1 MQGDFTKQ
9 AEEFFINNIDEL
21 YSTENAIEYLND
33 KRNTMNFSFELRRF
47 ICKKFGEKT
56 KDNKYICLL
65 KNEKEEKKIILDS
78 YDLDKFSL
86 KEYEDL
92 ILFYGKKNNVHIS
105 RADGRRWVK
114 DEVSCKR
121 HKLFQ
126 ISFALEMTI
135 EETNMFLTKILCEQG
150 YNFRNEEEIIYY
162 FCRKNNISYDRT
174 TELIEIVSN
183 IEDNK
188 KLEDKDIYT
197 KHFKKEVEV
206 INSEEELL
214 DYIKKNKH
222 NFKGFSKTAKE
233 KFIEALNTA
242 LELAKLKENFKN
254 MNKDKLEQVMLDGYP
269 RGEKKYGEDE
279 KECRKEFESVKGSRI
294 KDILDNITKR
304 DKMDAII
311 KDKRAV
317 TRKDL
322 IFLNFFNRAVLS
334 NGEERVVHDGKYG
347 EESKYY
353 FDSAQNNP
361 IENMKS
367 FREEMDDILMEV
379 SMGKL
384 YIPNRFDNFILLSLC
399 YDKPLEYFQDL
410 IEESFYNKE

>member
-65 KNEKEEKKIILDS
+65 KNEKEERKIILDS
-78 YDLDKFSL
+78 YDLDNFSL

-105 RADGRRWVK
+105 RADARRWVK

-162 FCRKNNISYDRT
+162 FCRKNNISYDRA

-353 FDSAQNNP
+353 FDLAQNNP

-399 YDKPLEYFQDL
+399 YDKPLEYFADL
-410 IEESFYNKE
+410 IEESFEDKE

>member
-65 KNEKEEKKIILDS
+65 KNEKEDKKIILDS
-78 YDLDKFSL
+78 YDLDNFSL

-105 RADGRRWVK
+105 RADARRWVK

-162 FCRKNNISYDRT
+162 FCRKNNISYDRA

-353 FDSAQNNP
+353 FDLAQNNP

-384 YIPNRFDNFILLSLC
+384 YIPNKFDNFILLSLC

>member
-56 KDNKYICLL
+56 KDNKYICIL

-78 YDLDKFSL
+78 FDLDNFSL
-86 KEYEDL
+86 NEYEDL

-105 RADGRRWVK
+105 RADARRWVK

-162 FCRKNNISYDRT
+162 FCRKNNISYNRA
-174 TELIEIVSN
+174 TELIEIASN

-188 KLEDKDIYT
+188 KLENKDIYT
-197 KHFKKEVEV
+197 KHFKKEVEA
-206 INSEEELL
+206 INREEELL

-222 NFKGFSKTAKE
+222 NFKGFSKTAKD

-242 LELAKLKENFKN
+242 LELAKLKENDEK
-254 MNKDKLEQVMLDGYP
+254 MNKDRLEKVMLDGFP
-269 RGEKKYGEDE
+269 RGDKKYGN
-279 KECRKEFESVKGSRI
+279 EFESIKKSKI

-334 NGEERVVHDGKYG
+334 NGEERVIHDGKYG

-353 FDSAQNNP
+353 FDLAQNNP

-410 IEESFYNKE
+410 IDESFYNKE

>member
-65 KNEKEEKKIILDS
+65 KNEKEERKIILDS
-78 YDLDKFSL
+78 YDLDNFSL

-162 FCRKNNISYDRT
+162 FCRKNNISYDRA

-197 KHFKKEVEV
+197 KHFKKEIEV

-353 FDSAQNNP
+353 FDLAQNNP

-410 IEESFYNKE
+410 IEESFEDKE

>member
-162 FCRKNNISYDRT
+162 FCRKNNISYNRA
-174 TELIEIVSN
+174 TELIEIASN
-183 IEDNK
+183 MEDNK
-188 KLEDKDIYT
+188 KLENKDIYT
-197 KHFKKEVEV
+197 KHFKKEVET
-206 INSEEELL
+206 INREEELL

-222 NFKGFSKTAKE
+222 NFKGFSKTAKD

-242 LELAKLKENFKN
+242 LELAKLKENDEK
-254 MNKDKLEQVMLDGYP
+254 MNKDRLEKVMLDGYP

-353 FDSAQNNP
+353 FDLAQNNP

>member
-1 MQGDFTKQ
+1 MAQGDFTKQ
-9 AEEFFINNIDEL
+9 AEETFIDSIDKL
-21 YSTENAIEYLND
+21 NLAKDAIKYLKDAIEYLND

-47 ICKKFGEKT
+47 ICKKFGDKT
-56 KDNKYICLL
+56 KDNKYICKL
-65 KNEKEEKKIILDS
+65 KNEKEEKEIILDS
-78 YDLDKFSL
+78 YDVDDLSL
-86 KEYEDL
+86 KEYEDF
-92 ILFYGKKNNVHIS
+92 ILFYGKKNNVSIS
-105 RADGRRWVK
+105 RADARRWVK

-126 ISFALEMTI
+126 ISFALEMSI

-162 FCRKNNISYDRT
+162 FCRKNNLSYDKAKS
-174 TELIEIVSN
+174 LIEVAEKMDN
-183 IEDNK
+183 NK
-188 KLEDKDIYT
+188 KKEEDIYT

-222 NFKGFSKTAKE
+222 NFKGFSKIAKD
-233 KFIEALNTA
+233 KFIEALNIA
-242 LELAKLKENFKN
+242 LELAKLKENYKN
-254 MNKDKLEQVMLDGYP
+254 MNKDKLEQVMLEGFHRTD
-269 RGEKKYGEDE
+269 KKYG
-279 KECRKEFESVKGSRI
+279 KEFESVKKSRVR
-294 KDILDNITKR
+294 DILDNITKR

-322 IFLNFFNRAVLS
+322 IFLNFFNRAILS
-334 NGEERVVHDGKYG
+334 NGEDMIIHNGKYG

-353 FDSAQNNP
+353 FNLAQNNP
-361 IENMKS
+361 IENMES
-367 FREEMDDILMEV
+367 FREEMDDILREV
-379 SMGKL
+379 GMGEL
-384 YIPNRFDNFILLSLC
+384 YIPNRFDNCILLSLC

-410 IEESFYNKE
+410 IEESFY

>member
-1 MQGDFTKQ
+1 MAQGDFTKQ
-9 AEEFFINNIDEL
+9 AEETFFDIIDEL
-21 YSTENAIEYLND
+21 NSAEDAIEYLND

-47 ICKKFGEKT
+47 ICKKFGDKT
-56 KDNKYICLL
+56 KDNKYICTL
-65 KNEKEEKKIILDS
+65 KNEKEEKEIILDS
-78 YDLDKFSL
+78 YDLNNLSL
-86 KEYEDL
+86 KEYEDF
-92 ILFYGKKNNVHIS
+92 ILFYGKKNNVSIS
-105 RADGRRWVK
+105 RADARRWVK

-126 ISFALEMTI
+126 ISFALEMSI

-162 FCRKNNISYDRT
+162 FCRKNNMSYDKAKS
-174 TELIEIVSN
+174 LIEITEKIDN
-183 IEDNK
+183 NK
-188 KLEDKDIYT
+188 KKEEDIYT

-214 DYIKKNKH
+214 NYIKKNKH
-222 NFKGFSKTAKE
+222 NFKGFSRTAKD

-242 LELAKLKENFKN
+242 LELARIKENDSK
-254 MNKDKLEQVMLDGYP
+254 MNKDRLEKVMLDGFP
-269 RGEKKYGEDE
+269 REDKDYGN
-279 KECRKEFESVKGSRI
+279 EFESLKNSKI

-311 KDKRAV
+311 SGKRAV

-334 NGEERVVHDGKYG
+334 NGEDRVIHNGKYG
-347 EESKYY
+347 EEAKYY
-353 FDSAQNNP
+353 FNLSQNNP
-361 IENMKS
+361 IENMES
-367 FREEMDDILMEV
+367 FREEMDDILREV
-379 SMGKL
+379 GMGEL

-410 IEESFYNKE
+410 IDASFY

>member
-65 KNEKEEKKIILDS
+65 KNEKEERKIILDS
-78 YDLDKFSL
+78 YDLDNFSL

-162 FCRKNNISYDRT
+162 FCRKNNISYDRA

-197 KHFKKEVEV
+197 KHLKKEVEA

-353 FDSAQNNP
+353 FDLAQNNP

>member
-162 FCRKNNISYDRT
+162 FCRKNNISYNRA
-174 TELIEIVSN
+174 TELIEIASN
-183 IEDNK
+183 MEDNK
-188 KLEDKDIYT
+188 KLENKDIYT
-197 KHFKKEVEV
+197 KHFKKEVET
-206 INSEEELL
+206 INREEELL

-222 NFKGFSKTAKE
+222 NFKGFSKTAKD

-242 LELAKLKENFKN
+242 LELAKLKENDEK
-254 MNKDKLEQVMLDGYP
+254 MNKDRLEKVMLDGFP
-269 RGEKKYGEDE
+269 RGDKKYGN
-279 KECRKEFESVKGSRI
+279 EFESIKKSKI

-311 KDKRAV
+311 KGKRSV

-334 NGEERVVHDGKYG
+334 NGEERVVHNGKYG

-353 FDSAQNNP
+353 F
-361 IENMKS
+361 
-367 FREEMDDILMEV
+367 V
-379 SMGKL
+379 
-384 YIPNRFDNFILLSLC
+384 
-399 YDKPLEYFQDL
+399 
-410 IEESFYNKE
+410 

>member
-33 KRNTMNFSFELRRF
+33 NRNTMNFSFELRRF

-162 FCRKNNISYDRT
+162 FCRKNNIGYDRA

-197 KHFKKEVEV
+197 KHFKKEVEA
-206 INSEEELL
+206 INREEELL

-222 NFKGFSKTAKE
+222 NFKGFSKTAKD

-254 MNKDKLEQVMLDGYP
+254 MNKDKLEQVMLDGFP
-269 RGEKKYGEDE
+269 REDKKYGN
-279 KECRKEFESVKGSRI
+279 EFESIKKSKI

-311 KDKRAV
+311 KGKRSV

-353 FDSAQNNP
+353 FDLAQNNP

-379 SMGKL
+379 SMCKL

-399 YDKPLEYFQDL
+399 YDKPLEYFADL
-410 IEESFYNKE
+410 IEESFEDKE

>member
-56 KDNKYICLL
+56 KDNKYICIL

-78 YDLDKFSL
+78 FDLDNFSL
-86 KEYEDL
+86 NEYEDL

-162 FCRKNNISYDRT
+162 FCRKNNISYDRAN
-174 TELIEIVSN
+174 ELIEIASN

-188 KLEDKDIYT
+188 KLENKDIYT
-197 KHFKKEVEV
+197 KHFKKEVEA
-206 INSEEELL
+206 INREEELL

-222 NFKGFSKTAKE
+222 NFKGFSKTAKD

-242 LELAKLKENFKN
+242 LELAKLKENDEK
-254 MNKDKLEQVMLDGYP
+254 MNKDRLEKVMLDGFP
-269 RGEKKYGEDE
+269 RGDKKYGN
-279 KECRKEFESVKGSRI
+279 EFESIKKSKI

-353 FDSAQNNP
+353 FDLAQNNP

-399 YDKPLEYFQDL
+399 YDKPLEYFADL
-410 IEESFYNKE
+410 IEESFENKE

>member
-162 FCRKNNISYDRT
+162 FCRKNNISYDRA

-334 NGEERVVHDGKYG
+334 NGEERVVHNGKYG

-353 FDSAQNNP
+353 FDLAQNNP

-399 YDKPLEYFQDL
+399 YDKPLEYFADL
-410 IEESFYNKE
+410 IEESFEDKE

>member
-1 MQGDFTKQ
+1 M
-9 AEEFFINNIDEL
+9 IN
-21 YSTENAIEYLND
+21 
-33 KRNTMNFSFELRRF
+33 
-47 ICKKFGEKT
+47 
-56 KDNKYICLL
+56 
-65 KNEKEEKKIILDS
+65 
-78 YDLDKFSL
+78 
-86 KEYEDL
+86 
-92 ILFYGKKNNVHIS
+92 
-105 RADGRRWVK
+105 
-114 DEVSCKR
+114 
-121 HKLFQ
+121 
-126 ISFALEMTI
+126 
-135 EETNMFLTKILCEQG
+135 
-150 YNFRNEEEIIYY
+150 
-162 FCRKNNISYDRT
+162 
-174 TELIEIVSN
+174 
-183 IEDNK
+183 
-188 KLEDKDIYT
+188 
-197 KHFKKEVEV
+197 
-206 INSEEELL
+206 
-214 DYIKKNKH
+214 YIKYVKNKH

-279 KECRKEFESVKGSRI
+279 KVCRKEFESVKGSRI

-353 FDSAQNNP
+353 FDLAQNNP

-410 IEESFYNKE
+410 IEESFEDKE

>member
-65 KNEKEEKKIILDS
+65 KNEKEERKIILDS
-78 YDLDKFSL
+78 YDLDNFSL

-162 FCRKNNISYDRT
+162 FCRKNNISYNRA

-197 KHFKKEVEV
+197 KHFKKEVEA

-334 NGEERVVHDGKYG
+334 NGEERVVHNGKYG

-353 FDSAQNNP
+353 FDLAQNNP

-399 YDKPLEYFQDL
+399 YDKPLEYFADL
-410 IEESFYNKE
+410 IEESFEDKE

>member
-65 KNEKEEKKIILDS
+65 KNEKEERKTILDS
-78 YDLDKFSL
+78 YDLDNFSL

-162 FCRKNNISYDRT
+162 FCRKNNISYDRA

-334 NGEERVVHDGKYG
+334 NGEERVVHNGKYG

-353 FDSAQNNP
+353 FDLAQNNP

-399 YDKPLEYFQDL
+399 YDKPLEYFADL

>member
-197 KHFKKEVEV
+197 KHFKREVEV

-334 NGEERVVHDGKYG
+334 NGEERVVHNGKYG

-353 FDSAQNNP
+353 FDLAQNNP

-399 YDKPLEYFQDL
+399 YDKPLEYFADL

>member
-197 KHFKKEVEV
+197 KHFKKEIEV

-334 NGEERVVHDGKYG
+334 NGEERVVHNGKYG

-353 FDSAQNNP
+353 FDLAQNNP

-399 YDKPLEYFQDL
+399 YDKPLEYFADL

>member
-65 KNEKEEKKIILDS
+65 KNEKEERKIILDS
-78 YDLDKFSL
+78 YDLDNFSL

-105 RADGRRWVK
+105 RADARRWVK

-162 FCRKNNISYDRT
+162 FCRKNNISYDRA

-233 KFIEALNTA
+233 KFIEALNIA

-269 RGEKKYGEDE
+269 REEKKYGEDE

-353 FDSAQNNP
+353 FDLAQNNP

-399 YDKPLEYFQDL
+399 YDKPLEYFADL
-410 IEESFYNKE
+410 IEESFEDKE

>member
-65 KNEKEEKKIILDS
+65 KNEKEERKIILDS
-78 YDLDKFSL
+78 YDLDNFSL

-105 RADGRRWVK
+105 RADARRWVK

-162 FCRKNNISYDRT
+162 FCRKNNISYDRA

-197 KHFKKEVEV
+197 KHFKKEIEV

-353 FDSAQNNP
+353 FDLAQNNP

-410 IEESFYNKE
+410 IEESFEDKE

>member
-56 KDNKYICLL
+56 KDNKNICLL
-65 KNEKEEKKIILDS
+65 KNEKEDKKVILDS
-78 YDLDKFSL
+78 YDLDNFSL

-105 RADGRRWVK
+105 RADARRWVK

-162 FCRKNNISYDRT
+162 FCRKNNISYDRA

-353 FDSAQNNP
+353 FDLAQNNP

-399 YDKPLEYFQDL
+399 YDKPLEYFADL
-410 IEESFYNKE
+410 IEESFEDKE

>member
-65 KNEKEEKKIILDS
+65 KNEKEERKIILDS
-78 YDLDKFSL
+78 YDLDNFSL

-162 FCRKNNISYDRT
+162 FCRKNNISYDRA

-197 KHFKKEVEV
+197 KHFKKEVEA
-206 INSEEELL
+206 INREEELL

-222 NFKGFSKTAKE
+222 NFKGFSKTAKD

-254 MNKDKLEQVMLDGYP
+254 MNKDKLEQVMLGGFHRTD
-269 RGEKKYGEDE
+269 KSYG
-279 KECRKEFESVKGSRI
+279 KEFESVKGSRI

-353 FDSAQNNP
+353 FDLAQNNP

-410 IEESFYNKE
+410 IEESFYNKG

>member
-47 ICKKFGEKT
+47 ICKKFGKKT

-65 KNEKEEKKIILDS
+65 KNEKEERKIILDS

-162 FCRKNNISYDRT
+162 FCRKNNISYDRA

-197 KHFKKEVEV
+197 KHFKKEVEA
-206 INSEEELL
+206 INREEELL

-353 FDSAQNNP
+353 FDLAQNNP

>member
-126 ISFALEMTI
+126 ISFALEMSI

-162 FCRKNNISYDRT
+162 FCRKNNISYNRA
-174 TELIEIVSN
+174 TELIEIASN

-188 KLEDKDIYT
+188 KPEEDIYT
-197 KHFKKEVEV
+197 KHFKKEVED

-254 MNKDKLEQVMLDGYP
+254 MNKDKLEQVMLGGFHRTD
-269 RGEKKYGEDE
+269 KSYG
-279 KECRKEFESVKGSRI
+279 KEFESVKGSRI

-334 NGEERVVHDGKYG
+334 NGEERVIHDGKYG

-353 FDSAQNNP
+353 FDLAQNNP

-399 YDKPLEYFQDL
+399 YDKPLEYFADL
-410 IEESFYNKE
+410 IEESFEDKE

>member
-65 KNEKEEKKIILDS
+65 KNEKEERKTILDS
-78 YDLDKFSL
+78 YDLDNFSL

-162 FCRKNNISYDRT
+162 FCRKNNISYDRA

-197 KHFKKEVEV
+197 KHFKKEVEA
-206 INSEEELL
+206 INS
-214 DYIKKNKH
+214 
-222 NFKGFSKTAKE
+222 
-233 KFIEALNTA
+233 
-242 LELAKLKENFKN
+242 
-254 MNKDKLEQVMLDGYP
+254 
-269 RGEKKYGEDE
+269 
-279 KECRKEFESVKGSRI
+279 
-294 KDILDNITKR
+294 
-304 DKMDAII
+304 
-311 KDKRAV
+311 
-317 TRKDL
+317 
-322 IFLNFFNRAVLS
+322 
-334 NGEERVVHDGKYG
+334 
-347 EESKYY
+347 
-353 FDSAQNNP
+353 
-361 IENMKS
+361 
-367 FREEMDDILMEV
+367 
-379 SMGKL
+379 
-384 YIPNRFDNFILLSLC
+384 
-399 YDKPLEYFQDL
+399 
-410 IEESFYNKE
+410 

>member
-1 MQGDFTKQ
+1 MQGDFIKQ

-56 KDNKYICLL
+56 KDNKYICIL

-78 YDLDKFSL
+78 FDLDNFSL
-86 KEYEDL
+86 NEYEDL

-126 ISFALEMTI
+126 ISFALEMSI

-162 FCRKNNISYDRT
+162 FCRKNNMSYDKAKS
-174 TELIEIVSN
+174 LIEITEKIDN
-183 IEDNK
+183 NK
-188 KLEDKDIYT
+188 KKEEDIYT

-214 DYIKKNKH
+214 NYIKKNKH
-222 NFKGFSKTAKE
+222 NFKGFSRTAKD

-242 LELAKLKENFKN
+242 LELAKIKENDSK
-254 MNKDKLEQVMLDGYP
+254 MNRDRLEKLMLDGFP
-269 RGEKKYGEDE
+269 REDKDYGN
-279 KECRKEFESVKGSRI
+279 EFESVKKSKI

-311 KDKRAV
+311 SGKRAV

-334 NGEERVVHDGKYG
+334 NGEDRVIHNGKYG

-353 FDSAQNNP
+353 FDLAQNNP
-361 IENMKS
+361 IENMKY

-399 YDKPLEYFQDL
+399 YDKPLEYFADL
-410 IEESFYNKE
+410 IEESFEDKE

>member
-334 NGEERVVHDGKYG
+334 NGEERVVHNGKYG

-353 FDSAQNNP
+353 FDLAQNNP

-399 YDKPLEYFQDL
+399 YDKPLEYFADL